1 MKNPYQKLITI
12 LGFMTLLTACSSGP
26 TTRTAPD
33 AKAAEI
39 NMRLGINY
47 MQRGDYEFAL
57 EKLEKSLEQDPSL
70 PSAHNTIAILYQ
82 QLNETE
88 KAEKHFNEAV
98 TLDPNYSQAQN
109 NYGVFLCRQG
119 RFKEAEERFLKAL
132 ENPLYQSAAQA
143 YENAGLCAL
152 EQPDLNK
159 AEGFFRQ
166 ALQIDPTLLKSLAAM
181 ADVSYEQQN
190 YLQARAYVQRFQQAG
205 QWTAP
210 VLLTAIK
217 TENKLND
224 QNAVSSYILILRARF
239 PDSDEL
245 QLVNRG
251 IENL

>member
-1 MKNPYQKLITI
+1 MKNQYHMLIAI
-12 LGFMTLLTACSSGP
+12 LGLVTLMTACASGP

-57 EKLEKSLEQDPSL
+57 EKLEKSLEQDPTLS
-70 PSAHNTIAILYQ
+70 SAHNTIAILYQ

-88 KAEKHFNEAV
+88 KAEKHFKEAV
-98 TLDPNYSQAQN
+98 LLDPDYSQAQN
-109 NYGVFLCRQG
+109 NYGVFLCQQG
-119 RFKEAEERFLKAL
+119 QYKAAEDRFLKAL

-143 YENAGLCAL
+143 YENAGLCAM
-152 EQPDLNK
+152 EQPDLIK
-159 AEGFFRQ
+159 AERFFRQ
-166 ALQIDPTLLKSLAAM
+166 ALQIDPSLLKALSAM
-181 ADVSYEQQN
+181 ADISYAQQN

-205 QWTAP
+205 KWTAP
-210 VLLTAIK
+210 ILLTAIK